1 MTALTLSLL
10 LQVSAV
16 SGVGSDGHYAKAYE
30 TMVSTGQ
37 PLVVLVV
44 AEWCPACQQM
54 KNSVIPQVKRQGG
67 LDKVAFAYVNTDAD
81 HSLAGKLMQGGSIPQ
96 LIMYSKTADGWKRE
110 QLTGVHGADETRH
123 FIGKAQPVIGKAQ
136 PDATPKLTSR

>member
-16 SGVGSDGHYAKAYE
+16 SATSTEGNHYAKAYE

-37 PLVVLVV
+37 PLVVLVG

-54 KNSVIPQVKRQGG
+54 KNSIIPQVKSQGG
-67 LDKVAFAYVNTDAD
+67 LDEVAFAYVNTDAD

-96 LIMYSKTADGWKRE
+96 LIVYSKAPDGWKRE
-110 QLTGVHGADETRH
+110 QLTGAHGAEETKT
-123 FIGKAQPVIGKAQ
+123 FIGRAHRRLFPR
-136 PDATPKLTSR
+136 LTNR

>member
-10 LQVSAV
+10 LQISAV
-16 SGVGSDGHYAKAYE
+16 LSTDGHHYAKAYE

-37 PLVVLVV
+37 PLVVLVG

-67 LDKVAFAYVNTDAD
+67 LEKVAFAYVNTDAD
-81 HSLAGKLMQGGSIPQ
+81 HNLAGKLMQGGSIPQ
-96 LIMYSKTADGWKRE
+96 LIMYRKTADRLDARATDRRPRSGRN
-110 QLTGVHGADETRH
+110 QAFHRPGP
-123 FIGKAQPVIGKAQ
+123 Q
-136 PDATPKLTSR
+136 DATPKLTSR

>member
-10 LQVSAV
+10 LQISAFTI
-16 SGVGSDGHYAKAYE
+16 DGNHYSKAYD

-37 PLVVLVV
+37 PLVVLVG

-67 LDKVAFAYVNTDAD
+67 LDKVAFCYVNTDAD
-81 HSLAGKLMQGGSIPQ
+81 RNLAHKLMQGGSIPQ
-96 LIMYSKTADGWKRE
+96 LILYRKTPTGWTRQ
-110 QLTGVHGADETRH
+110 QLIGRHGAEETQN
-123 FIGKAQPVIGKAQ
+123 FIGKAGLE
-136 PDATPKLTSR
+136 TSPKLTSR